1 MRVVRDKYLT
11 VPFLEV
17 SSTLTLY
24 LYKIEVSHLAT
35 LSSIWPKLDKILG
48 FPKKFHTNISD
59 EVLPNYD
66 LIQTLAANSTLCV
79 LPIFVRTSDK
89 FSNIQTID
97 DYKKLEEELQKHGFS
112 MESPHKL
119 VSVLLKINPLG
130 YDALKLVKELARIKS
145 IKQTERILNKN
156 CTLESRN
163 VRLKEIL
170 PMCEQV
176 MKLGIG
182 FSELVAFPVG
192 SQQHMR
198 CGI

>member
-1 MRVVRDKYLT
+1 M
-11 VPFLEV
+11 
-17 SSTLTLY
+17 
-24 LYKIEVSHLAT
+24 AT

-97 DYKKLEEELQKHGFS
+97 DYKKLEEELQKYGFS

-119 VSVLLKINPLG
+119 VSVLLRINPLG